1 MHFFFGKNEQIR
13 GYEGLS
19 VDLTLS
25 KKRLIPYLQ
34 ISYEK
39 KAPAFALSD
48 NIKEKLEKH
57 YCRIYENVSEFN

>member
-1 MHFFFGKNEQIR
+1 
-13 GYEGLS
+13 LS

-39 KAPAFALSD
+39 KVPAFALSD

-57 YCRIYENVSEFN
+57 YGRIYENVSEFNKILMDEESLKPMGIKI